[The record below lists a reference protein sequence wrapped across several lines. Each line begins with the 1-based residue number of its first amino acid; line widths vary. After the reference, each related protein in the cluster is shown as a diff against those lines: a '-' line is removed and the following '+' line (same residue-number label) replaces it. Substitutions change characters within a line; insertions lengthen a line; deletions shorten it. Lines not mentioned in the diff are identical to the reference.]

1 MTDYLEGNGILST
14 NPDFDEIAR
23 RQEERRAAGLPIA
36 DDGAELMALIDGAVA
51 ARNQKASAWLQAD
64 LDGIDAALDPYLK
77 DQLAAENAATRVTA
91 AQKKDFERFKACC
104 ARWGLPRLPAPPQA
118 VAVFLVE
125 ETERG
130 AAHISRL
137 ARSISTIHQAVNF
150 SDPCKDVLVRAILR
164 LAREDKGNSP
174 Q

>member
-1 MTDYLEGNGILST
+1 MTDGFEGGGLLGS
-14 NPDFDEIAR
+14 DHDYDENRR
-23 RQEERRAAGLPIA
+23 RQEERRAAGLPMA
-36 DDGAELMALIDGAVA
+36 DDGAELMALINEAVA

-64 LDGIDAALDPYLK
+64 LDAIDAALDPYLK

-91 AQKKDFERFKACC
+91 AQKKDFEKFKASC
-104 ARWGLPRLPAPPQA
+104 ARGGLPRLRPPPQA
-118 VAVFLVE
+118 VAVFLAE

-164 LAREDKGNSP
+164 LARLQGCSCA
-174 Q
+174 